1 MICDV
6 PGGLLVSA
14 SPAEDEVVQAGDPEH
29 GVVDAVA
36 LQPAVAEDLPA
47 LHPGEDVLDAGT
59 DLAVEALCSS
69 FQSGSSLWPFSRR
82 CGMTRPVP
90 R

>member
-14 SPAEDEVVQAGDPEH
+14 SPGEDEVVQAGDPEH

-36 LQPAVAEDLPA
+36 LKSAVAEDSPA

-59 DLAVEALCSS
+59 DLGLDGIGLAP
-69 FQSGSSLWPFSRR
+69 GNIKKRISRS
-82 CGMTRPVP
+82 
-90 R
+90 